1 MVNSIKIKMKM
12 KQFFMLFIPLFVVQ
26 QSFGQDKKQVNSDI
40 KQVTVFQSKAQLVN
54 TATAVIEAGVTEI
67 TVPGLSQ
74 FVEQNS
80 IQVTGKGDF
89 VILGVKQK
97 VNYIQQSKKSAEY
110 ISLEDTTEKI
120 KLALEHLKD
129 KAHILAN
136 DLSQST
142 SWWER

>member
-1 MVNSIKIKMKM
+1 M

-26 QSFGQDKKQVNSDI
+26 LCFGQDKKQVNSDI
-40 KQVTVFQSKAQLVN
+40 KQVTIFQSKAQLVN

-97 VNYIQQSKKSAEY
+97 VNYIQQSKKSA
-110 ISLEDTTEKI
+110 
-120 KLALEHLKD
+120 
-129 KAHILAN
+129 
-136 DLSQST
+136 
-142 SWWER
+142 